1 MLTQGNLI
9 AVKQACVDKK
19 HVLNSGVK
27 KETAILNVWLE
38 SARRV

>member
-27 KETAILNVWLE
+27 RGNCYLM
-38 SARRV
+38 